1 MKFCA
6 ILLVFLFH
14 QLPLKLTGELFLAEK
29 LDPAVYIS
37 PDDPCCVLKPDEV
50 TKFCA
55 PWRSF
60 GPASPSAGRP
70 NKFRGLRSK
79 LDSNV

>member
-50 TKFCA
+50 TKSCA
-55 PWRSF
+55 PRRSF
-60 GPASPSAGRP
+60 GPASLGAGQP
-70 NKFRGLRSK
+70 NKFRGLRS
-79 LDSNV
+79 NV